1 MTNGD
6 PRPRVVFDCM
16 IYLQATASES
26 SPAAALL
33 RMMDDSI
40 ISLFVSNDIL
50 DEVRDV
56 LSRPKIRQKNPRIT
70 DERVDALLTR
80 LAEQGT
86 LLESV
91 PNHFS
96 YERDPKD
103 EKYINLAVEAD
114 AAYLVSRDKDLLDLM
129 REDLAGS
136 KDFRQQFP
144 TLTILNPVAFL
155 RQIEQLPTQNI
166 EPQSTT
172 QREPEQNR
180 KKRDYA
186 RPVSLSKAV
195 HISFSTS
202 VEVVPKR
209 PAM

>member
-1 MTNGD
+1 MTDGD

-40 ISLFVSNDIL
+40 ISLFVSNDIF

-56 LSRPKIRQKNPRIT
+56 LSRLKIRQKNPRIT
-70 DERVDALLTR
+70 DKQVDALLTR

-91 PNHFS
+91 PKHFS

-114 AAYLVSRDKDLLDLM
+114 AAYLVSRDNDLLDLM
-129 REDLAGS
+129 WEDLAAG

-155 RQIEQLPTQNI
+155 RQIEQL
-166 EPQSTT
+166 QSKA
-172 QREPEQNR
+172 QQEPEQNQE
-180 KKRDYA
+180 KKDEQDR
-186 RPVSLSKAV
+186 S
-195 HISFSTS
+195 
-202 VEVVPKR
+202 
-209 PAM
+209 

>member
-1 MTNGD
+1 M
-6 PRPRVVFDCM
+6 
-16 IYLQATASES
+16 
-26 SPAAALL
+26 
-33 RMMDDSI
+33 
-40 ISLFVSNDIL
+40 SNDIL

-86 LLESV
+86 LLESI
-91 PNHFS
+91 PKHFS

-103 EKYINLAVEAD
+103 EKYINLSVEAD
-114 AAYLVSRDKDLLDLM
+114 AAYLVSRDNDLLDLM

-155 RQIEQLPTQNI
+155 RQMEQL
-166 EPQSTT
+166 QSTA
-172 QREPEQNR
+172 QQEPEQSTE
-180 KKRDYA
+180 KKDEQDR
-186 RPVSLSKAV
+186 
-195 HISFSTS
+195 T
-202 VEVVPKR
+202 
-209 PAM
+209 

>member
-1 MTNGD
+1 MSNGD
-6 PRPRVVFDCM
+6 LRPRVVFDCM
-16 IYLQATASES
+16 IYLQATANES

-33 RMMDDSI
+33 RMLEDSI

-70 DERVDALLTR
+70 DQRVDALLTS
-80 LAEQGT
+80 LAEKGT
-86 LLESV
+86 LIESV
-91 PNHFS
+91 SNHFS

-103 EKYINLAVEAD
+103 EKYINLAVEAN
-114 AAYLVSRDKDLLDLM
+114 AAYLVSRDNDLLDLM

-155 RQIEQLPTQNI
+155 RQMEQL
-166 EPQSTT
+166 QSTA
-172 QREPEQNR
+172 QQEPEQSTE
-180 KKRDYA
+180 KKDGQDR
-186 RPVSLSKAV
+186 
-195 HISFSTS
+195 I
-202 VEVVPKR
+202 
-209 PAM
+209 

>member
-1 MTNGD
+1 MTIGD

-33 RMMDDSI
+33 RMVDDST
-40 ISLFVSNDIL
+40 ISLFVSNEIL

-56 LSRPKIRQKNPRIT
+56 LSRPKVSQKNPRVT
-70 DERVDALLTR
+70 AERVDALLTR
-80 LAEQGT
+80 LAEKGT
-86 LLESV
+86 LLESI
-91 PNHFS
+91 PKHFS
-96 YERDPKD
+96 YERDLKD

-114 AAYLVSRDKDLLDLM
+114 AAYLVSRDNDLLDLM

-155 RQIEQLPTQNI
+155 RRMERLPTQSI
-166 EPQSTT
+166 EPQSMT
-172 QREPEQNR
+172 QQEPEQSR
-180 KKRDYA
+180 EKKDD
-186 RPVSLSKAV
+186 
-195 HISFSTS
+195 
-202 VEVVPKR
+202 
-209 PAM
+209 

>member
-1 MTNGD
+1 MTDGD

-16 IYLQATASES
+16 IYLQATANES

-40 ISLFVSNDIL
+40 ISLFVSNEIL

-56 LSRPKIRQKNPRIT
+56 LSRPNIRQKNPRIT
-70 DERVDALLTR
+70 HKQVDALLTR

-91 PNHFS
+91 PKHFS

-114 AAYLVSRDKDLLDLM
+114 AAYLVSRDNDLLDLM

-155 RQIEQLPTQNI
+155 RQIEQLPRQ
-166 EPQSTT
+166 Q
-172 QREPEQNR
+172 EPEQSQE
-180 KKRDYA
+180 KKDEQDR
-186 RPVSLSKAV
+186 
-195 HISFSTS
+195 T
-202 VEVVPKR
+202 
-209 PAM
+209 

>member
-1 MTNGD
+1 MTTGD
-6 PRPRVVFDCM
+6 LRPRVVFDCM
-16 IYLQATASES
+16 IYLQAIASES

-33 RMMDDSI
+33 RMMDDST

-56 LSRPKIRQKNPRIT
+56 LSRPLIRQKNPRIT

-80 LAEQGT
+80 LAEKGI

-91 PNHFS
+91 PKLFS

-114 AAYLVSRDKDLLDLM
+114 AAYLVSRDSDLLDLM

-155 RQIEQLPTQNI
+155 RQMEKKSEQDRT
-166 EPQSTT
+166 
-172 QREPEQNR
+172 
-180 KKRDYA
+180 
-186 RPVSLSKAV
+186 
-195 HISFSTS
+195 
-202 VEVVPKR
+202 
-209 PAM
+209 

>member
-1 MTNGD
+1 MTDGD

-16 IYLQATASES
+16 IYLQATANES

-56 LSRPKIRQKNPRIT
+56 LSRPKIRQKNLRIT
-70 DERVDALLTR
+70 DQRVDALLTR

-91 PNHFS
+91 PKHFS

-103 EKYINLAVEAD
+103 EKYINLAVEAN
-114 AAYLVSRDKDLLDLM
+114 ASYLVSRDNDLLDLM
-129 REDLAGS
+129 REDLAVG

-144 TLTILNPVAFL
+144 TLMILNPVAFL
-155 RQIEQLPTQNI
+155 RQIEQLPRQ
-166 EPQSTT
+166 Q
-172 QREPEQNR
+172 EPEQSQE
-180 KKRDYA
+180 KKDAQDR
-186 RPVSLSKAV
+186 
-195 HISFSTS
+195 T
-202 VEVVPKR
+202 
-209 PAM
+209 

>member
-6 PRPRVVFDCM
+6 LRPRVVFDCM

-40 ISLFVSNDIL
+40 ISVFVSNEIL
-50 DEVRDV
+50 DEVREV

-70 DERVDALLTR
+70 AERVDALLTR
-80 LAEQGT
+80 LAEKGT

-91 PNHFS
+91 PTHFS

-103 EKYINLAVEAD
+103 EKYINLAAEAD
-114 AAYLVSRDKDLLDLM
+114 AAYLVSRDNDLLDLM
-129 REDLAGS
+129 REDRAGS
-136 KDFRQQFP
+136 KDFRQQLP

-155 RQIEQLPTQNI
+155 RQMEQLSIQNI
-166 EPQSTT
+166 EMQSTA
-172 QREPEQNR
+172 QQEPEQR
-180 KKRDYA
+180 REKKDEQDR
-186 RPVSLSKAV
+186 
-195 HISFSTS
+195 T
-202 VEVVPKR
+202 
-209 PAM
+209 

>member
-1 MTNGD
+1 MTDGD

-33 RMMDDSI
+33 RMLDDNT

-70 DERVDALLTR
+70 DKQVDALLTR

-91 PNHFS
+91 PKHFS

-114 AAYLVSRDKDLLDLM
+114 AAYLVSRDNDLLDLM

-136 KDFRQQFP
+136 KNFRQQFP
-144 TLTILNPVAFL
+144 TLMILNPVAFL
-155 RQIEQLPTQNI
+155 RKMEQPPTQKI
-166 EPQSTT
+166 EPQSTA
-172 QREPEQNR
+172 QREPEQSQE
-180 KKRDYA
+180 KRDEQDY
-186 RPVSLSKAV
+186 
-195 HISFSTS
+195 T
-202 VEVVPKR
+202 
-209 PAM
+209 

>member
-6 PRPRVVFDCM
+6 LRPRVVFDCM
-16 IYLQATASES
+16 IYLQATANES

-33 RMMDDSI
+33 RMLDDSI
-40 ISLFVSNDIL
+40 ISLSVSNDIL

-70 DERVDALLTR
+70 DERVDALLMR
-80 LAEQGT
+80 LAETAT
-86 LLESV
+86 LIESV
-91 PNHFS
+91 PKHFS

-103 EKYINLAVEAD
+103 EKYINLAVETN
-114 AAYLVSRDKDLLDLM
+114 AAYLVSRDNDLLDLM

-155 RQIEQLPTQNI
+155 RQMQQLSTQSI
-166 EPQSTT
+166 EPQSTA
-172 QREPEQNR
+172 QQEPEHSQEE
-180 KKRDYA
+180 KDEQDHA
-186 RPVSLSKAV
+186 
-195 HISFSTS
+195 
-202 VEVVPKR
+202 
-209 PAM
+209 

>member
-6 PRPRVVFDCM
+6 LRPRVVFDCM

-33 RMMDDSI
+33 RMLDDST

-56 LSRPKIRQKNPRIT
+56 LSRPKIRQKNHRIT

-80 LAEQGT
+80 LAEKGT

-91 PNHFS
+91 AKHFS

-114 AAYLVSRDKDLLDLM
+114 ATYLVSRDNDLLDLM

-144 TLTILNPVAFL
+144 TLTILNPIAFL
-155 RQIEQLPTQNI
+155 RQMDQLSTQSI
-166 EPQSTT
+166 GPQSTA
-172 QREPEQNR
+172 QQESEQSREKTDEQDR
-180 KKRDYA
+180 
-186 RPVSLSKAV
+186 
-195 HISFSTS
+195 T
-202 VEVVPKR
+202 
-209 PAM
+209 

>member
-6 PRPRVVFDCM
+6 LRPRVVFDCM
-16 IYLQATASES
+16 IYLQATASETS
-26 SPAAALL
+26 LAAALL
-33 RMMDDSI
+33 RMMDNST
-40 ISLFVSNDIL
+40 ISLFVSNEIL

-70 DERVDALLTR
+70 DERVDALLTL
-80 LAEQGT
+80 LAEKGT

-91 PNHFS
+91 PKHFR

-114 AAYLVSRDKDLLDLM
+114 AAYLVSRDNGLLDLM
-129 REDLAGS
+129 RENLAGS

-155 RQIEQLPTQNI
+155 RQMEKKGEQDAHSI
-166 EPQSTT
+166 
-172 QREPEQNR
+172 
-180 KKRDYA
+180 
-186 RPVSLSKAV
+186 
-195 HISFSTS
+195 
-202 VEVVPKR
+202 
-209 PAM
+209 

>member
-6 PRPRVVFDCM
+6 PRPHVVFDCM
-16 IYLQATASES
+16 IYLQATANES

-70 DERVDALLTR
+70 DERVDALLAR
-80 LAEQGT
+80 LTEKGT

-91 PNHFS
+91 PKHFS

-114 AAYLVSRDKDLLDLM
+114 AAYLVSRDNDLLDLM
-129 REDLAGS
+129 REDLAVS
-136 KDFRQQFP
+136 KYFRQQFP

-155 RQIEQLPTQNI
+155 RQMEQLPTENI
-166 EPQSTT
+166 EPQSTAR
-172 QREPEQNR
+172 QEPEQSR
-180 KKRDYA
+180 EKKDEQDR
-186 RPVSLSKAV
+186 
-195 HISFSTS
+195 T
-202 VEVVPKR
+202 
-209 PAM
+209 

>member
-1 MTNGD
+1 MTDGD

-16 IYLQATASES
+16 IYLQATANES

-56 LSRPKIRQKNPRIT
+56 LSRPKIRQKNLRIT
-70 DERVDALLTR
+70 DQRVDALLTR

-91 PNHFS
+91 PKHFS

-103 EKYINLAVEAD
+103 EKYINLAVEAN
-114 AAYLVSRDKDLLDLM
+114 ASYLLTLRDSM
-129 REDLAGS
+129 SEIRS
-136 KDFRQQFP
+136 K
-144 TLTILNPVAFL
+144 I
-155 RQIEQLPTQNI
+155 
-166 EPQSTT
+166 
-172 QREPEQNR
+172 
-180 KKRDYA
+180 
-186 RPVSLSKAV
+186 
-195 HISFSTS
+195 
-202 VEVVPKR
+202 
-209 PAM
+209 

>member
-40 ISLFVSNDIL
+40 ITLFVSNDIL

-70 DERVDALLTR
+70 NEQVDALLTR
-80 LAEQGT
+80 LAEKGT
-86 LLESV
+86 LLEDV

-103 EKYINLAVEAD
+103 EKYINLAVEAN
-114 AAYLVSRDKDLLDLM
+114 AAYLVSRDNDLLDLM

-155 RQIEQLPTQNI
+155 RQMEQLP
-166 EPQSTT
+166 STA
-172 QREPEQNR
+172 QQEPEQSTE
-180 KKRDYA
+180 KKDGQDR
-186 RPVSLSKAV
+186 
-195 HISFSTS
+195 T
-202 VEVVPKR
+202 
-209 PAM
+209 

>member
-1 MTNGD
+1 MTDGD

-33 RMMDDSI
+33 RMLDDNT
-40 ISLFVSNDIL
+40 ISLFLSNDIL

-70 DERVDALLTR
+70 DQRVDALLTS
-80 LAEQGT
+80 LTEKGT
-86 LLESV
+86 LIESI
-91 PNHFS
+91 PKHFS

-114 AAYLVSRDKDLLDLM
+114 AAYLVSRDNDLLDLM
-129 REDLAGS
+129 REDLAAG

-144 TLTILNPVAFL
+144 TLTLLNPVAFL
-155 RQIEQLPTQNI
+155 RQMEQLPTQNI
-166 EPQSTT
+166 EPQSTA
-172 QREPEQNR
+172 QQEPKQNQE
-180 KKRDYA
+180 K
-186 RPVSLSKAV
+186 
-195 HISFSTS
+195 
-202 VEVVPKR
+202 
-209 PAM
+209 

>member
-1 MTNGD
+1 MTNGGL
-6 PRPRVVFDCM
+6 RPRVVFDCM

-26 SPAAALL
+26 SPAATLL
-33 RMMDDSI
+33 RMMDDST

-56 LSRPKIRQKNPRIT
+56 LSRPKIRQKNPHIT

-80 LAEQGT
+80 LAEKGT

-91 PNHFS
+91 PKHFS

-114 AAYLVSRDKDLLDLM
+114 AAYLVSRDNDLLDLM

-136 KDFRQQFP
+136 KDFRLQFP
-144 TLTILNPVAFL
+144 TLMILNPVAFL
-155 RQIEQLPTQNI
+155 RQMEQLPTQDT
-166 EPQSTT
+166 EPQSAAW
-172 QREPEQNR
+172 QEPEQSR
-180 KKRDYA
+180 EKKDEQD
-186 RPVSLSKAV
+186 
-195 HISFSTS
+195 HT
-202 VEVVPKR
+202 
-209 PAM
+209 

>member
-6 PRPRVVFDCM
+6 LRPRVVFDCM
-16 IYLQATASES
+16 IYLQAAANES

-91 PNHFS
+91 PKHFS

-103 EKYINLAVEAD
+103 EKYINLAVAAD
-114 AAYLVSRDKDLLDLM
+114 AAYLVSRDNDLLDLM
-129 REDLAGS
+129 REDLVGS

-155 RQIEQLPTQNI
+155 RQIEQLPRQ
-166 EPQSTT
+166 Q
-172 QREPEQNR
+172 EPEQSQE
-180 KKRDYA
+180 KKDTQD
-186 RPVSLSKAV
+186 RP
-195 HISFSTS
+195 
-202 VEVVPKR
+202 
-209 PAM
+209 

>member
-6 PRPRVVFDCM
+6 LRPRVVFDCM
-16 IYLQATASES
+16 IYLQATASETS
-26 SPAAALL
+26 LAAALL
-33 RMMDDSI
+33 RMMDNST
-40 ISLFVSNDIL
+40 ISLFVSNEIL

-70 DERVDALLTR
+70 DKQVDALLTR
-80 LAEQGT
+80 LAETAT

-91 PNHFS
+91 PKHFS
-96 YERDPKD
+96 YERDLKD

-155 RQIEQLPTQNI
+155 RQMEQLPTQDT
-166 EPQSTT
+166 EPQSTA
-172 QREPEQNR
+172 QQEPEQSR
-180 KKRDYA
+180 DKRDEQD
-186 RPVSLSKAV
+186 R
-195 HISFSTS
+195 T
-202 VEVVPKR
+202 
-209 PAM
+209 